1 MDHHELHRLI
11 VSRYNELP
19 PVLKRI
25 AEFAIDHPNDIAL
38 KPVTTIAARAGVQPS
53 ALVRFAKTLGFEGFS
68 DLKRV
73 FQGRLTE
80 HRQSYQD
87 RLGRLADA
95 EGLLP
100 GQAGHAGEVLR
111 TFAEAGKAAL
121 DHLSA
126 ETDRARLDEAIK
138 LLSRAKV
145 IYILGQR
152 RSFPIAAYFSYALGQ
167 ADERVV
173 LLDGI
178 GGMIEQQSGG
188 MTRADVLLAT
198 SFSPYLAET
207 IEIAERA
214 RSGGTKVIA
223 ITDRLLSPLA
233 QASDITLEVAEA
245 EVMNFRSLTATFC
258 LAQTLVI
265 GVARQLSGEKG
276 GRRRKSLAAGLVE
289 LFGDESLHRA
299 IAFEIVA
306 HDRARRH
313 AASNHLES
321 GAREGRGIAGAR
333 SARRQHPH
341 QEDRLRAR
349 APWRA
354 LRLSTPRRSARTS
367 RPACDSP
374 CAHRSRRATRPAP
387 RPRA

>member
-38 KPVTTIAARAGVQPS
+38 KPVTTVAARAGVQPS

-68 DLKRV
+68 DLKQV
-73 FQGRLTE
+73 LQGRLTE
-80 HRQSYQD
+80 RRQSYQD
-87 RLGRLADA
+87 RLGSLAETETLRA
-95 EGLLP
+95 
-100 GQAGHAGEVLR
+100 GQASDSDALLK

-121 DHLSA
+121 DHLAA
-126 ETDRARLDEAIK
+126 ETDRARLDQAIA
-138 LLSRAKV
+138 LLAKAKV

-178 GGMIEQQSGG
+178 GGMIEQQSRG
-188 MTRADVLLAT
+188 MTRADVLLAI
-198 SFSPYLAET
+198 SFSPYSAET

-214 RSGGTKVIA
+214 RAAGTRIIA

-233 QASDITLEVAEA
+233 QASDVTLEVAEA

-265 GVARQLSGEKG
+265 GVARQLSREKG
-276 GRRRKSLAAGLVE
+276 
-289 LFGDESLHRA
+289 
-299 IAFEIVA
+299 
-306 HDRARRH
+306 ARR
-313 AASNHLES
+313 AK
-321 GAREGRGIAGAR
+321 R
-333 SARRQHPH
+333 
-341 QEDRLRAR
+341 
-349 APWRA
+349 
-354 LRLSTPRRSARTS
+354 
-367 RPACDSP
+367 
-374 CAHRSRRATRPAP
+374 
-387 RPRA
+387 